1 MQFLGDI
8 AIVGRWAYLGVF
20 VGETANGAT
29 LLIPTPLPLYTVAM
43 AVVMNP
49 ILVGLIGGIGAALG
63 ETVGYAIGLTGK
75 RRLEG
80 VPLYRRLSGLAGR
93 RSGLAVFVLASL
105 PFFPDIAG
113 LWAGAVRYSL
123 WRFLIYVTAGK
134 VLKLTLFSLAVYAA
148 AS

>member
-8 AIVGRWAYLGVF
+8 ATVGRWTYLGVF

-29 LLIPTPLPLYTVAM
+29 LLIPTPLPLYTAAM

-49 ILVGLIGGIGAALG
+49 LLVGLIGGVGAALG
-63 ETVGYAIGLTGK
+63 ETVGYAIGLPGK

-80 VPLYRRLSGLAGR
+80 VPLYRRLSVFAER

-123 WRFLIYVTAGK
+123 WRFLICVTAGK
-134 VLKLTLFSLAVYAA
+134 VMKLTLFSLAVYAA